1 MLMTTITR
9 MPYSLNEDTGFE
21 TVAVLTDPGQG
32 TVALQTAIMLL
43 HGEQVDGQ
51 DIPKEVLSLPLVVI
65 PQGDLDAWLSVTG
78 PTAMASWVWDK
89 DQVIEAISLFLA
101 GEEIPA
107 PAIPTP

>member
-1 MLMTTITR
+1 
-9 MPYSLNEDTGFE
+9 
-21 TVAVLTDPGQG
+21 
-32 TVALQTAIMLL
+32 MLL
-43 HGEQVDGQ
+43 NGEQVDGQ

-65 PQGDLDAWLSVTG
+65 PQEDLDAWLAVTG

-89 DQVIEAISLFLA
+89 DEVVEAISLFLA